1 MLKMVESNYDI
12 YRNQLLGRMVVSQRI
27 TLILTLMVAFI
38 ILGTVII
45 KVVYYRKIVGY
56 LKEKK
61 IV

>member
-1 MLKMVESNYDI
+1 MITSN
-12 YRNQLLGRMVVSQRI
+12 RL

-38 ILGTVII
+38 VFGTIII

>member
-1 MLKMVESNYDI
+1 
-12 YRNQLLGRMVVSQRI
+12 
-27 TLILTLMVAFI
+27 LTLMVAFI

-61 IV
+61 IVW

>member
-1 MLKMVESNYDI
+1 MITSN
-12 YRNQLLGRMVVSQRI
+12 RL
-27 TLILTLMVAFI
+27 TLILTMMVAVI
-38 ILGTVII
+38 VMGTIII

>member
-1 MLKMVESNYDI
+1 MVESNYHM
-12 YRNQLLGRMVVSQRI
+12 YRNQLLSRQASSQRI
-27 TLILTLMVAFI
+27 TLALTLMIAVI
-38 ILGTVII
+38 VLGAVLI